1 MYGIEVWGSS
11 GAWTAKDKVHSKLHK
26 KLMDI
31 LNCAANGSVEMELG
45 RDSRRGKCIGQIVK
59 YWY

>member
-1 MYGIEVWGSS
+1 MES
-11 GAWTAKDKVHSKLHK
+11 KNKVHSRLFK

-31 LNCAANGSVEMELG
+31 LNCAANGLVEIVLG
-45 RDSRRGKCIGQIVK
+45 RDSWRGKCIGQIVK

>member
-1 MYGIEVWGSS
+1 MWGSS